1 MTSWIARFWDWV
13 DNRYIFRRLILVYTM
28 WLTYVSYEWAAHFAM
43 TTTKTGAEVGLIVAA
58 VTAPITAL
66 QGYSF
71 RLYILGRYPANSL
84 APPQPPEDL
93 K

>member
-1 MTSWIARFWDWV
+1 MTPLLTKFWDWV
-13 DNRYIFRRLILVYTM
+13 DSRYIFRRMILIYTM
-28 WLTYVSYEWAAHFAM
+28 WMTYISYEWAAQFAA

-71 RLYILGRYPANSL
+71 RLYILGRHPGKDNTTS
-84 APPQPPEDL
+84 PGGS
-93 K
+93 